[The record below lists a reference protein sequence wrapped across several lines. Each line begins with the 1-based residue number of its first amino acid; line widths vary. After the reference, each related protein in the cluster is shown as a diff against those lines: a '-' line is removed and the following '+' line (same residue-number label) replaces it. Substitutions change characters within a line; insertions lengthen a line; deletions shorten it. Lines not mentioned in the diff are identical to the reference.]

1 MIKTAWISNWTAAL
15 SDLLFPIE
23 CLSCGQEGAW
33 LCLGCAKNL
42 PYKISRHC
50 PHCGATTAWGESCP
64 PCRRVKSLDGALS
77 IIPYAEPL
85 VQSLIHTWK
94 YQGIKSLSNG
104 LGSFAAAGLEI
115 IKTRLDKER
124 SRIQTGFGKKDLLNY
139 PLLPTLLL
147 DKKTILIPVPL
158 HKKKLRQR
166 GFNQA
171 NELAEIISGQTG
183 YQILDIIER
192 PKHTT
197 AQATLHE
204 TDRFTNIQN
213 AFRLKDGIGDLT
225 NKNILIVDDV
235 ITTGATIETM
245 AKILKSAGVQSIWAL
260 TLAYGHPLQSKNS

>member
-1 MIKTAWISNWTAAL
+1 MIPLAWILNWTAAL

-33 LCLGCAKNL
+33 LCLSCQKNL

-50 PHCGATTAWGESCP
+50 PHCGESTAWGEACT
-64 PCRRVKSLDGALS
+64 PCRRAKDLDGALS
-77 IIPYAEPL
+77 LIPYAEPL
-85 VQSLIHTWK
+85 AQSLIHTWK
-94 YQGIKSLSNG
+94 YQGIKNLSNE
-104 LGSFAAAGLEI
+104 LGNFAGAGLEI
-115 IKTRLDKER
+115 IKARLDKER
-124 SRIQTGFGKKDLLNY
+124 SKIQLGFGRKDLLSY

-147 DKKTILIPVPL
+147 NKNTILTPVPL

-171 NELAEIISGQTG
+171 HDLAQAIANKTG

-192 PKHTT
+192 QKHTT

-213 AFRLKDGIGDLT
+213 AFRLKDSAGDLT
-225 NKNILIVDDV
+225 GKNILIVDDV

-245 AKILKSAGVQSIWAL
+245 AKILKAAGASSVWAL
-260 TLAYGHPLQSKNS
+260 TIAYGHPIKK

>member
-1 MIKTAWISNWTAAL
+1 MIKTAWILNWTAAL
-15 SDLLFPIE
+15 SDLLFPIA
-23 CLSCGQEGAW
+23 CLDCGQEGAW
-33 LCLGCAKNL
+33 LCLDCQKSL

-77 IIPYAEPL
+77 IIPYAEP
-85 VQSLIHTWK
+85 VAQSLIHAWK
-94 YQGIKSLSNG
+94 YQGIKNLSNELGNFVVSG
-104 LGSFAAAGLEI
+104 LNIVRTQLEKN
-115 IKTRLDKER
+115 KTYL
-124 SRIQTGFGKKDLLNY
+124 QTGFSRADLLSY

-147 DKKTILIPVPL
+147 DKKTILVSVPL

-171 NELAEIISGQTG
+171 NELAETISNQTG

-245 AKILKSAGVQSIWAL
+245 AKILKTAGATSIWAL
-260 TLAYGHPLQSKNS
+260 TIAYGHPLKNKNS